1 MSILL
6 QIQSAQASAVT
17 TMMIIEWVA
26 MGCLFLVIILTVI
39 LSTDMDG
46 VPDDLLFKHLH
57 ANQLMYTVPQPFAY
71 AGLFLLAVGYGIDID
86 ERIGCP
92 TFSFDTITA
101 PCFPVWTFIEL
112 KYAQGRRRRSGEMFS
127 EKNDKKLLGV
137 ALLVSCGGL
146 LVEEKGRGD
155 EEHRR

>member
-46 VPDDLLFKHLH
+46 VPERSLESLH
-57 ANQLMYTVPQPFAY
+57 DGATVPA
-71 AGLFLLAVGYGIDID
+71 
-86 ERIGCP
+86 
-92 TFSFDTITA
+92 
-101 PCFPVWTFIEL
+101 
-112 KYAQGRRRRSGEMFS
+112 
-127 EKNDKKLLGV
+127 
-137 ALLVSCGGL
+137 
-146 LVEEKGRGD
+146 
-155 EEHRR
+155 